1 MASIQQITGGWIM
14 IAVYASAI
22 LFFVIRGALRTRNMS
37 DYAVGN
43 FNFSP
48 LFVGLSL
55 AASMTSAA
63 TFVINPG
70 LIAAYG
76 LSGVLSFG
84 IVFPIASLI
93 SLVILTKSFRR
104 HGTNVKALTL
114 ASWIGTRY
122 NSKGYALFIGF
133 LSALLITFIVL
144 ILVAITKVLSQA
156 LNINEIWVLFFVVTF
171 VFGYMMFGGAN
182 SMVYTNA
189 LQAIVMV
196 IVAII
201 LISSGYPYLKDGLF
215 SFFDKLAAIN
225 PELIKPTNPSSPL
238 FRDFFEIIV
247 AQMIVGVAVVCQ
259 PHIITKSL
267 LLKKE
272 SDVNKYLVS
281 AIVIQILF
289 YSVILTGLYAR
300 LTFPDMTAG
309 GKPIGID
316 GFIPAYVVKVF
327 SQGWVAISIGLIVVL
342 GLVSAG
348 LSTIEGL
355 IQSLSTT
362 VTSDIIKP
370 LFGKHIAN
378 DGKYILINRLVI
390 VGMAIVSFLAA
401 RSQLIHPNLSVAIFA
416 QNGVYSFFS
425 IAFIPIVFGI
435 FYKNTSRNTALT
447 GSITALVVYFVVYY
461 ILPWIITTA
470 GISLGLF
477 DKYFSGKV
485 QNPAIAAASA
495 IFVSVLVSLAS
506 YYYFRKSNS
515 KRVNLSKNIAQP

>member
-1 MASIQQITGGWIM
+1 MASTQQVTGGAIL
-14 IAVYASAI
+14 IAIYAAVI
-22 LFFVIRGALRTRNMS
+22 LFFVIRGALRTKNIS

-55 AASMTSAA
+55 AAAMTSAA

-76 LSGVLSFG
+76 LSGALSFG

-93 SLVILTKSFRR
+93 SLVVLTKSFRR

-133 LSALLITFIVL
+133 LSVLLITFIVL
-144 ILVAITKVLSQA
+144 ILVAITKVMSQS
-156 LNINEIWVLFFVVTF
+156 LNISESWMLFFVVAF

-182 SMVYTNA
+182 SMVYTNT

-196 IVAII
+196 IVAVI

-215 SFFDKLAAIN
+215 AFFDKLATVN
-225 PELIKPTNPSSPL
+225 PDLVKPTNPGSPL
-238 FRDFFEIIV
+238 FRDFFEIIF
-247 AQMIVGVAVVCQ
+247 AQIIVGVAVVCQ

-272 SDVNKYLVS
+272 SDVNRYLVS
-281 AIVIQILF
+281 AVIIQALF
-289 YSVILTGLYAR
+289 YSVVFTGLYAR
-300 LTFPDMTAG
+300 LTFPDLASN
-309 GKPIGID
+309 GKPLGID
-316 GFIPAYVVKVF
+316 GIIPAYVVQVF
-327 SQGWVAISIGLIVVL
+327 SQGWVAIGIGLIVVL
-342 GLVSAG
+342 GLISAG

-362 VTSDIIKP
+362 ITSDIIKP
-370 LFGKHIAN
+370 LIRKQATTDRN
-378 DGKYILINRLVI
+378 YIMINRIVI
-390 VGMAIVSFLAA
+390 FGMALVSFLAA
-401 RSQLIHPNLSVAIFA
+401 RSQLLHPNLSVAIFA

-425 IAFIPIVFGI
+425 IAFVPIVFGI
-435 FYKNTSRNTALT
+435 FLKSTTRNTALT
-447 GSITALVVYFVVYY
+447 GSISALLVYFLVYY
-461 ILPWIITTA
+461 LFPWLIRTA
-470 GISLGLF
+470 GISLGFF
-477 DKYFSGKV
+477 DKYFIGKV
-485 QNPAIAAASA
+485 QNPAIAAATA
-495 IFVSVLVSLAS
+495 ITVSVLISLVVFYLS
-506 YYYFRKSNS
+506 RKPTPE
-515 KRVNLSKNIAQP
+515 KEKLTGNIA

>member
-1 MASIQQITGGWIM
+1 MASSAQVTGGWIL
-14 IAVYASAI
+14 IAFYAALI
-22 LFFVIRGALRTRNMS
+22 LFFVIRGALRTKNIS

-55 AASMTSAA
+55 AAAMTSAA

-76 LSGVLSFG
+76 LSGLLSFG
-84 IVFPIASLI
+84 VVFPIASLV
-93 SLVILTKSFRR
+93 SLVVLTKSFRR

-122 NSKGYALFIGF
+122 NSKGYALFIAF
-133 LSALLITFIVL
+133 LSALLLTFIVL

-156 LNINEIWVLFFVVTF
+156 LNVPEVNMLFIVVVF

-182 SMVYTNA
+182 SMVYTNTM
-189 LQAIVMV
+189 QAIVMV
-196 IVAII
+196 IVAVI

-215 SFFDKLAAIN
+215 SFFDKLAAIS
-225 PELIKPTNPSSPL
+225 PELVKPTNPGSPL
-238 FRDFFEIIV
+238 FRDLFEIVV

-272 SDVNKYLVS
+272 SDVNKYLIS
-281 AIVIQILF
+281 AIVIQALF
-289 YSVILTGLYAR
+289 YSVVFAGLYAR
-300 LTFPDMTAG
+300 LTFPDLTSN
-309 GKPIGID
+309 GKPLGID
-316 GFIPAYVVKVF
+316 GIIPAYVVKVF
-327 SQGWVAISIGLIVVL
+327 SNGWVAISIGLIVVL

-362 VTSDIIKP
+362 ITSDIIKP
-370 LFGKHIAN
+370 LFGKMVTR
-378 DGKYILINRLVI
+378 DQKYILINRLVI

-401 RSQLIHPNLSVAIFA
+401 RSQLLHPNLSVAIFA

-425 IAFIPIVFGI
+425 IAFVPIVFGI
-435 FYKNTSRNTALT
+435 FYKNTSLKTAVAGSVTALLT
-447 GSITALVVYFVVYY
+447 YFTVYY
-461 ILPWIITTA
+461 IFPWLITSY
-470 GISLGLF
+470 GFSFGFF
-477 DKYFSGKV
+477 DRYFSGKV
-485 QNPAIAAASA
+485 QNPAIAAATA
-495 IFVSVLVSLAS
+495 IVVSVLVSFTLYYS
-506 YYYFRKSNS
+506 YRKSNLE
-515 KRVNLSKNIAQP
+515 KVNLSEKSTA

>member
-1 MASIQQITGGWIM
+1 MASTQQVTGGWIL
-14 IAVYASAI
+14 IALYAAAI
-22 LFFVIRGALRTRNMS
+22 LFFVIRGALRTKNMS

-55 AASMTSAA
+55 AAAMTSAA

-84 IVFPIASLI
+84 IVFPLASLV
-93 SLVILTKSFRR
+93 SLVVLTKSFRR

-133 LSALLITFIVL
+133 LSVLLLTFIVL

-156 LNINEIWVLFFVVTF
+156 LNISELWMLFFVVAF

-182 SMVYTNA
+182 SMVYTNTMQA
-189 LQAIVMV
+189 LVMV
-196 IVAII
+196 IVAIV

-215 SFFDKLAAIN
+215 SFFDKLAAIS
-225 PELIKPTNPSSPL
+225 PELVKPTNPGSPL
-238 FRDFFEIIV
+238 FRDLFEIIV

-281 AIVIQILF
+281 AIVIQALF
-289 YSVILTGLYAR
+289 YSVVFAGLYAR
-300 LTFPDMTAG
+300 LTFPDMTAN
-309 GKPIGID
+309 GKPLGID
-316 GFIPAYVVKVF
+316 GVIPAYVVKIF
-327 SQGWVAISIGLIVVL
+327 SQGWVAISIGLVVVL

-362 VTSDIIKP
+362 ITSDIIKP
-370 LFGKHIAN
+370 LFGKHFTK
-378 DGKYILINRLVI
+378 DGNYILINRLVI

-401 RSQLIHPNLSVAIFA
+401 RSQLLHPNLSVAIFA

-425 IAFIPIVFGI
+425 IAFVPIVFGI
-435 FYKNTSRNTALT
+435 FYKSTSRNTALT
-447 GSITALVVYFVVYY
+447 GSLTALVVYFLVYY
-461 ILPWIITTA
+461 IFPWLIKTA
-470 GISLGLF
+470 GLSLGFF
-477 DKYFSGKV
+477 DKYFTGKV
-485 QNPAIAAASA
+485 QNPAIAAACA
-495 IFVSVLVSLAS
+495 ILVSVFVSLAS
-506 YYYFRKSNS
+506 YYYFRKSNAE
-515 KRVNLSKNIAQP
+515 KLNLSKNIV

>member
-1 MASIQQITGGWIM
+1 MASAAQVTGGWIL
-14 IAVYASAI
+14 IAIYAAAI
-22 LFFVIRGALRTRNMS
+22 LFFVIRGAIRTKNMS

-55 AASMTSAA
+55 AAAMTSAA

-84 IVFPIASLI
+84 IIFPIASLV
-93 SLVILTKSFRR
+93 SLVVLTKSFRR

-144 ILVAITKVLSQA
+144 ILVAITKVLSHA
-156 LNINEIWVLFFVVTF
+156 LNVSEIWMLFFIVVF

-182 SMVYTNA
+182 SMVYTNT
-189 LQAIVMV
+189 LQAVVMV
-196 IVAII
+196 IVAVI

-215 SFFDKLAAIN
+215 AFFDKLAAIS
-225 PELIKPTNPSSPL
+225 PELVKPTNAGSPL
-238 FRDFFEIIV
+238 FRDLFEIIV

-272 SDVNKYLVS
+272 SDVNKYLIS
-281 AIVIQILF
+281 AIVIQALF
-289 YSVILTGLYAR
+289 YSVVLTGLYAR
-300 LTFPDMTAG
+300 LTFPDLTAE
-309 GKPIGID
+309 GKPLGID
-316 GFIPAYVVKVF
+316 GIIPAYVVKIF

-342 GLVSAG
+342 GLISAG

-362 VTSDIIKP
+362 ITSDIIKP

-378 DGKYILINRLVI
+378 DRKFILINRLVI
-390 VGMAIVSFLAA
+390 LSMAVIAFMAT
-401 RSQLIHPNLSVAIFA
+401 RSQLLHPNLSVAIFA

-425 IAFIPIVFGI
+425 IAFVPIVFGI
-435 FYKNTSRNTALT
+435 FLKSTTRNTALT
-447 GSITALVVYFVVYY
+447 GSLTALIVYFIVYY
-461 ILPWIITTA
+461 MIPWLITTQ
-470 GISLGLF
+470 GMSFGFF
-477 DKYFSGKV
+477 DRYFSGKV
-485 QNPAIAAASA
+485 QNPAIAAATA
-495 IFVSVLVSLAS
+495 IFAAVVVGLIVHFTS
-506 YYYFRKSNS
+506 KSTV
-515 KRVNLSKNIAQP
+515 KQVNLTTKAVQS

>member
-1 MASIQQITGGWIM
+1 MASSEQVTGGWILLL
-14 IAVYASAI
+14 IYAAAI
-22 LFFVIRGALRTRNMS
+22 LFFVIRGALRTKSIS

-55 AASMTSAA
+55 AAAMTSAA

-76 LSGVLSFG
+76 LSGAISFG
-84 IVFPIASLI
+84 IVFPIASLV
-93 SLVILTKSFRR
+93 SLVVLTKSFRR

-114 ASWIGTRY
+114 ANWIGSRY
-122 NSKGYALFIGF
+122 NSKGYALFIAF
-133 LSALLITFIVL
+133 LSALLLTFIVL
-144 ILVAITKVLSQA
+144 ILVAITKVLSQS
-156 LNINEIWVLFFVVTF
+156 LNVSEVWMLFFVVVF

-182 SMVYTNA
+182 SMVYTNT

-215 SFFDKLAAIN
+215 VFFDKLVAIS
-225 PELIKPTNPSSPL
+225 PELVKPTNPASPL
-238 FRDFFEIIV
+238 FRDMFEIVV

-272 SDVNKYLVS
+272 SDVNRYLVS
-281 AIVIQILF
+281 AVIIQALF
-289 YSVILTGLYAR
+289 YSVVFAGLYAR
-300 LTFPDMTAG
+300 LTFPDLTANG
-309 GKPIGID
+309 QPLGID
-316 GFIPAYVVKVF
+316 GIIPAYVVQVF

-362 VTSDIIKP
+362 ITSDIIKP
-370 LFGKHIAN
+370 LFGNQIKDDN
-378 DGKYILINRLVI
+378 KYVQINRLVI
-390 VGMAIVSFLAA
+390 VGMAIISFLAA
-401 RSQLIHPNLSVAIFA
+401 RSQLLHPNLSVAIFA

-425 IAFIPIVFGI
+425 IAFVPIVFGI
-435 FYKNTSRNTALT
+435 FLKNTTRNTALT
-447 GSITALVVYFVVYY
+447 GSITALLVYFLVYY
-461 ILPWIITTA
+461 VSPWLINTM
-470 GISLGLF
+470 GFSFGFF
-477 DKYFSGKV
+477 DKYFTGKV
-485 QNPAIAAASA
+485 QNPAIAAACA
-495 IFVSVLVSLAS
+495 ITVSVLVSLIK
-506 YYYFRKSNS
+506 YYSRK
-515 KRVNLSKNIAQP
+515 KQDI